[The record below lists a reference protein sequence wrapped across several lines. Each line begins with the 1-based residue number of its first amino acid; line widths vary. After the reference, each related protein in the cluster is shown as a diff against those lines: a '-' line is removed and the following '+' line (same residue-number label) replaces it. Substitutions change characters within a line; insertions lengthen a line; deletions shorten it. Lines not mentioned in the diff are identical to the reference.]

1 MDRKIA
7 QAIAVS
13 SLIVG
18 NVAATVAYA
27 SKLAAKT
34 SPVTLAQTEN
44 RQQST
49 TNASIEGSKQESKAV
64 KQHREHNKSS
74 QSLAQSQPVAS
85 QVEFLTGT
93 WEGAY
98 TCGQGLTAL
107 KLVIEAKSTTDIDAV
122 FLFSAHPQNLN
133 VPSGSFRMKGNLEVF
148 NSQDIPDVLDLKAT
162 TWINRPSGYVTVD
175 LRGDVSQSKRR
186 ITGNVATPGCSTFD
200 VVKRER

>member
-1 MDRKIA
+1 MDRKLA

-34 SPVTLAQTEN
+34 SPVTLAQIEN

-49 TNASIEGSKQESKAV
+49 TNASIEGSKQESKPV
-64 KQHREHNKSS
+64 KQNREQSKSS

-93 WEGAY
+93 WEGTY

-107 KLVIEAKSTTDIDAV
+107 KLVIEAKSTTDLDAV
-122 FLFSAHPQNLN
+122 FLFSAHPQNPN